1 MPPLFALIL
10 AAGEGTRMRSK
21 TAKVLHPLSG
31 TPLLSHVLEKVTP
44 LNPRTLGVVIGRNGE
59 EVREKF
65 RSQSKIA
72 FLWQK
77 NPLGS
82 GDAVRCCLGW
92 IKKNARKT
100 PTLLILCG
108 DTPLISS
115 ETLSALLQRHA
126 EQNNSATILSATVTN
141 AMGYGRIVRDS
152 QKRVRKIVEEK
163 DATPAERKIQEINS
177 GIYCFDARKLTDVLP
192 LLKNE
197 NAKKEFYLTDVIE
210 HLYRK
215 GLRVETVQPASKSS
229 QDLIEETLGVND
241 RSDLSRAEKI
251 MQRRIAEHWM
261 KSGVTILNPETT
273 YVDAGVQIG
282 SDSKLFP
289 GTMLLGKTR
298 VGTGCHIGPN
308 SFIEDSEI
316 GNGVTVRASFVYGTQ
331 VKDGVQIGPFSHI
344 RKGTVL
350 AKGARIGNFTE
361 IKNSSIGQ
369 ETKVSHLSYIGD
381 ASLGHEINVG
391 AGAITCNFDGKKKH
405 RTVIGSKSF
414 VGSNANL
421 IAPLQIGARA
431 VIAAGSTVTQT
442 VPPDSLAIERAPFVI
457 KPGWTKKKREN

>member
-126 EQNNSATILSATVTN
+126 EQNNSATILSAAVTN
-141 AMGYGRIVRDS
+141 ALGYGRIVRDS

-163 DATPAERKIQEINS
+163 DATPAEKKIQEINS

-197 NAKKEFYLTDVIE
+197 NAKKEFY
-210 HLYRK
+210 
-215 GLRVETVQPASKSS
+215 
-229 QDLIEETLGVND
+229 
-241 RSDLSRAEKI
+241 
-251 MQRRIAEHWM
+251 
-261 KSGVTILNPETT
+261 
-273 YVDAGVQIG
+273 
-282 SDSKLFP
+282 
-289 GTMLLGKTR
+289 
-298 VGTGCHIGPN
+298 
-308 SFIEDSEI
+308 
-316 GNGVTVRASFVYGTQ
+316 
-331 VKDGVQIGPFSHI
+331 
-344 RKGTVL
+344 
-350 AKGARIGNFTE
+350 
-361 IKNSSIGQ
+361 
-369 ETKVSHLSYIGD
+369 
-381 ASLGHEINVG
+381 
-391 AGAITCNFDGKKKH
+391 
-405 RTVIGSKSF
+405 
-414 VGSNANL
+414 
-421 IAPLQIGARA
+421 
-431 VIAAGSTVTQT
+431 
-442 VPPDSLAIERAPFVI
+442 
-457 KPGWTKKKREN
+457 